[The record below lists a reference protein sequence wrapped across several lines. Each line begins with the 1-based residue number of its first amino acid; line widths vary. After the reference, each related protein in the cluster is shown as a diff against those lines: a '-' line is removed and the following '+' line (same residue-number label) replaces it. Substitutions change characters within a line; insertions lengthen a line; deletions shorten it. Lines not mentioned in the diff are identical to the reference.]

1 MTKQR
6 IDPITSAEPE
16 PISADETRALYQ
28 KAFSIINRKLF
39 NNELPY
45 IEIDF
50 LEDPAEVEEYPNT
63 LALFGILK
71 SGKPVIVLDLQGA
84 PEWGVNIDTIS
95 DLFHEMIH
103 YYCYLHGIKDTN
115 GENRL
120 FHNLEFKKVAEAHGG
135 KCSYMDDVHGYNVTE
150 LDSNMLW
157 GIYDEI

>member
-1 MTKQR
+1 MAKQR

-71 SGKPVIVLDLQGA
+71 SGEPVIVLDLQGA

-115 GENRL
+115 GEDRL

-150 LDSNMLW
+150 LDNNMLW
-157 GIYDEI
+157 KIYGEI